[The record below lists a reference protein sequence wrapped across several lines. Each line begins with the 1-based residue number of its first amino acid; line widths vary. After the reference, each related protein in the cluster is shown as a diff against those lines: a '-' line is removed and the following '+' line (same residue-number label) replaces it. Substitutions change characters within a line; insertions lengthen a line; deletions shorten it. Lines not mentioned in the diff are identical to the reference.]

1 MISSPGVLIFNFA
14 RALGEFNTA
23 AAGPGSNNRVVV
35 VGFNQNQSKSA
46 APAGARGTRGRR

>member
-14 RALGEFNTA
+14 RALGVFNTA

-46 APAGARGTRGRR
+46 APAGARGTRGRQ